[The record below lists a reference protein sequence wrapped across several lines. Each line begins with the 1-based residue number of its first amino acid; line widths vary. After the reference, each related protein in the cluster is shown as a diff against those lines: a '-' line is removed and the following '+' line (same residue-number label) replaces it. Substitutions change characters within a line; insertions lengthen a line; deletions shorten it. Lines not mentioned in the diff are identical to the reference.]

1 MTRRTVTVEIV
12 KTDLKSEMSVV
23 DAICA
28 LATKSNHYW
37 RCLGVPES
45 RNGCGFWV
53 AGNGEM
59 DFDYKKSYGIYDI
72 NSVCFESEEDMVWDN
87 YEDDIKEVAEKNPQF
102 EFYYH
107 IVSEGV
113 GYLDEV
119 IYAHCS
125 TYSRREN
132 NELSPKQMWN
142 YLCCQINV

>member
-12 KTDLKSEMSVV
+12 KTDLKSEKSLV

-37 RCLGVPES
+37 RCLGSE
-45 RNGCGFWV
+45 NGNGYGFWV

-59 DFDYKKSYGIYDI
+59 DFDFKKSKNIYDI
-72 NSVCFESEEDMVWDN
+72 TSVCFESEEEMVWDN
-87 YEDDIKEVAEKNPQF
+87 YEDDIKEVAEKYPQF

-119 IYAHCS
+119 IYTHCS
-125 TYSRREN
+125 TYLRKEN
-132 NELSPKQMWN
+132 KELSPKQMWG
-142 YLCCQINV
+142 YLQ